1 MSTIRPVELDM
12 VDLVFRGGDR
22 GYILDFSNRTFA
34 EFFALELDVDIDAEI
49 YKREGTSKGKRLRGF
64 LTVVDDGTA
73 AKALRLLWEYRETM
87 QDAANQGDSQP
98 LAKQQVF
105 AVVARLEGSATGI
118 PIGLVPAPKL
128 AVQDWPGLLARLLS
142 VRDLAAHERGYA
154 FEAYL
159 KELFDAFGMAARK
172 PFKLIGEQ
180 IDGSFHLAGETYLL
194 EAKWLNR
201 KVSIAELHGFHGKI
215 EQKAAWARGLF
226 VSFGGFTAQGLDA
239 FGKGK
244 RLVCMEG
251 REIKIALE
259 REIGID
265 VLIAMKVRRAAE
277 TGSVFTPIET
287 LLRTER

>member
-12 VDLVFRGGDR
+12 VDLVFRGGER

-34 EFFALELDVDIDAEI
+34 EFFGLELDVDIDAEI
-49 YKREGTSKGKRLRGF
+49 YKRDGTSKGKRLRGF
-64 LTVVDDGTA
+64 LTTVDDGTA
-73 AKALRLLWEYRETM
+73 AKTLRLLWEYREAM
-87 QDAANQGDSQP
+87 LKSSNQDDPQP
-98 LAKQQVF
+98 LAKKQVF
-105 AVVARLEGSATGI
+105 AVVARLEGTATGM
-118 PIGLVPAPKL
+118 PTGLVPAPKL
-128 AVQDWPGLLARLLS
+128 AIQDWSGLLTRLFG
-142 VRDLAAHERGYA
+142 VRDMPPHDRGYA
-154 FEAYL
+154 FEVYL
-159 KELFDAFGMAARK
+159 KELFDAFGMTARE
-172 PFKLIGEQ
+172 PFKLYGEQ

-251 REIKIALE
+251 REIKNALE

-265 VLIAMKVRRAAE
+265 ALIAMKVRRAAE
-277 TGSVFTPIET
+277 TGAVFTPIET
-287 LLRTER
+287 IFPG

>member
-1 MSTIRPVELDM
+1 M
-12 VDLVFRGGDR
+12 VDLVFRGGER

-34 EFFALELDVDIDAEI
+34 EFFALELDIDIDAKI
-49 YKREGTSKGKRLRGF
+49 YQREGTSKGKRLRGF
-64 LTVVDDGTA
+64 LGIVDDGTA
-73 AKALRLLWEYRETM
+73 AKTLRTLWEYREAMLTRS
-87 QDAANQGDSQP
+87 NQEDPQP
-98 LAKQQVF
+98 LAKKQVF
-105 AVVARLEGSATGI
+105 AVVARLEGTATGI
-118 PIGLVPAPKL
+118 PTGLVPAPKL
-128 AVQDWPGLLARLLS
+128 AIQDWTGLLAKLIA
-142 VRDLAAHERGYA
+142 VRDLPAQNRGYE

-159 KELFDAFGMAARK
+159 KELFDAFGMAARE
-172 PFKLIGEQ
+172 PFKLFGEQ

-201 KVSIAELHGFHGKI
+201 KVSIGELHGFHGKI

-226 VSFGGFTAQGLDA
+226 VSFGGFTVQGLDA

-265 VLIAMKVRRAAE
+265 ALIAMKVRRAAE
-277 TGSVFTPIET
+277 TGAVFTPIET
-287 LLRTER
+287 LFPE

>member
-12 VDLVFRGGDR
+12 VDLVFRGGER

-34 EFFALELDVDIDAEI
+34 EFFGHELDVDIDAEI
-49 YKREGTSKGKRLRGF
+49 YKRDGTSKGKRLRGF
-64 LTVVDDGTA
+64 LTTVDDGTA
-73 AKALRLLWEYRETM
+73 AKTLRLLWEYREAM
-87 QDAANQGDSQP
+87 LKSSNQDDPQP
-98 LAKQQVF
+98 LAKKQVF
-105 AVVARLEGSATGI
+105 AVVARLEGTATGM
-118 PIGLVPAPKL
+118 PTGLVPAPKL
-128 AVQDWPGLLARLLS
+128 AIQDWSGLLTRLFG
-142 VRDLAAHERGYA
+142 VRDMPPHDRGYA
-154 FEAYL
+154 FEVYL
-159 KELFDAFGMAARK
+159 KELFDAFGMTARE
-172 PFKLIGEQ
+172 PFKLYGEQ

-251 REIKIALE
+251 REIKNALE

-265 VLIAMKVRRAAE
+265 ALIAMKVRRAAE
-277 TGSVFTPIET
+277 TGAVFTPIET
-287 LLRTER
+287 IFPG

>member
-12 VDLVFRGGDR
+12 VDLVFRGGER
-22 GYILDFSNRTFA
+22 GYILNFSNRTFV

-64 LTVVDDGTA
+64 LTIVDDGTA
-73 AKALRLLWEYRETM
+73 AKTLRLLWDYRDTM
-87 QDAANQGDSQP
+87 LKGSNQDDPQP
-98 LAKQQVF
+98 LAKKQVF
-105 AVVARLEGSATGI
+105 AVVARLEGTATGI
-118 PIGLVPAPKL
+118 PTGLVPAPKL
-128 AVQDWPGLLARLLS
+128 SIQDWSGLLTRLLG
-142 VRDLAAHERGYA
+142 VRDLPAQGRGYA

-159 KELFDAFGMAARK
+159 KELFDAFGMAARE
-172 PFKLIGEQ
+172 PFKLYGEQ

-226 VSFGGFTAQGLDA
+226 VSFGGFTDQGLDA

-244 RLVCMEG
+244 KLVCMEG

-265 VLIAMKVRRAAE
+265 ALIAMKVRRAAE
-277 TGSVFTPIET
+277 TGAVFTPIET
-287 LLRTER
+287 LFLE

>member
-12 VDLVFRGGDR
+12 VDLVFRGGER

-34 EFFALELDVDIDAEI
+34 EFFGLELDVDIDAEI
-49 YKREGTSKGKRLRGF
+49 YKRDGTSKGKRLRGF
-64 LTVVDDGTA
+64 LTTVDDGTA
-73 AKALRLLWEYRETM
+73 AKTLRLLWEYREAM
-87 QDAANQGDSQP
+87 LKSSNQDDPQP
-98 LAKQQVF
+98 LAKKQVF
-105 AVVARLEGSATGI
+105 AVVARLEGTATGM
-118 PIGLVPAPKL
+118 PTGLVPAPKL
-128 AVQDWPGLLARLLS
+128 AIQDWSGLLTRLFG
-142 VRDLAAHERGYA
+142 VRDMPPHDRGYA
-154 FEAYL
+154 FEVYL
-159 KELFDAFGMAARK
+159 KELFDAFGMTARE
-172 PFKLIGEQ
+172 PFKLYGEQ

-251 REIKIALE
+251 REIKNALE

-265 VLIAMKVRRAAE
+265 ALIAMKVRRAAE
-277 TGSVFTPIET
+277 TGAVFTPIET
-287 LLRTER
+287 IFPE

>member
-12 VDLVFRGGDR
+12 VDLVFRGGER
-22 GYILDFSNRTFA
+22 GYILDFTNRTFS
-34 EFFALELDVDIDAEI
+34 ELFALELDLDIDAEI

-64 LTVVDDGTA
+64 LTIVDDGTA
-73 AKALRLLWEYRETM
+73 AKTIRLLWEYRDAMLKRTN
-87 QDAANQGDSQP
+87 QDDPQP
-98 LAKQQVF
+98 LAKKQVF
-105 AVVARLEGSATGI
+105 AVVARLEGAATGI
-118 PIGLVPAPKL
+118 PTGLVPAPKL
-128 AVQDWPGLLARLLS
+128 AIQDWSGLFTRLLG
-142 VRDLAAHERGYA
+142 VRDLPAHDRGYA

-159 KELFDAFGMAARK
+159 KELFDAFGMAARE
-172 PFKLIGEQ
+172 PFKLYGEQ

-226 VSFGGFTAQGLDA
+226 VSFGGFTVQGLDA

-265 VLIAMKVRRAAE
+265 ALIAMKVRRAAE
-277 TGSVFTPIET
+277 TGGVFTPIET
-287 LLRTER
+287 LFPE